1 MAINLRRT
9 LWNLCRTLW
18 VYQKDNGSQALDMID
33 FSKRI
38 GGLTF
43 MLVRCLAYSDEPFH
57 SVSVGFDEDA
67 GYYFAGN
74 RDNKMIGQH

>member
-1 MAINLRRT
+1 
-9 LWNLCRTLW
+9 
-18 VYQKDNGSQALDMID
+18 MIG

-74 RDNKMIGQH
+74 RDNKMIGQHWFFNTFLDVRLMDLV

>member
-1 MAINLRRT
+1 
-9 LWNLCRTLW
+9 
-18 VYQKDNGSQALDMID
+18 MID